1 MQALR
6 GEDERRERTRR
17 GSLTEYERY
26 FEDQTKRRNPPHDM
40 ARRARAGLRQT
51 ARERDAALA
60 HAHRA
65 KVADLKRQI
74 AELGA
79 KKRAGLST
87 IRKRCQLARAR
98 VAAARKAATQT
109 LREARTAAQNRCSLR
124 KQRIAALTVSAVEKK
139 RQELDAERAMWRDI
153 QLAERRIKKAGARR
167 SKREAAAESDD
178 EVRANI
184 PAELVHVFNRV
195 RRSIKPREGMSRTE
209 AFLHWA
215 EENPEE
221 VYAHEAEAAD
231 RATARLVAE
240 LKELE
245 RQAHQERR
253 AQPRKTR
260 AHVVPLAEAVP
271 F

>member
-1 MQALR
+1 
-6 GEDERRERTRR
+6 
-17 GSLTEYERY
+17 
-26 FEDQTKRRNPPHDM
+26 
-40 ARRARAGLRQT
+40 
-51 ARERDAALA
+51 
-60 HAHRA
+60 
-65 KVADLKRQI
+65 
-74 AELGA
+74 
-79 KKRAGLST
+79 
-87 IRKRCQLARAR
+87 
-98 VAAARKAATQT
+98 
-109 LREARTAAQNRCSLR
+109 
-124 KQRIAALTVSAVEKK
+124 
-139 RQELDAERAMWRDI
+139 MWRDI